1 MQGQQRQTH
10 DPTDASDDDRGNKNK
25 RKSDSV
31 ANQSKTSKPP
41 FSHVDR
47 LQLYTIPPSPLIL
60 LYNAAANRLDLSSI
74 DEPTTA
80 SHIIAASSNAIL
92 SFFQTVRT
100 NSDRL
105 IYIATAL
112 IFESSSPL
120 PYGGRKN
127 KPGYIEFEGTTVASL
142 LEYIVSAA
150 FKRYWAFRGRQAV
163 DFVVESLNKAMR
175 LHLEQDR
182 DLLNELTLRGIGK
195 AGHHRRRNRNAVPKG
210 LEHVDENW
218 IERVGV
224 EFTPARTALKNL

>member
-1 MQGQQRQTH
+1 MMTPETA
-10 DPTDASDDDRGNKNK
+10 DPKDASDDAREGE

-31 ANQSKTSKPP
+31 PNVSKRSKQP

-47 LQLYTIPPSPLIL
+47 IQLSTVPLNPLMIVH
-60 LYNAAANRLDLSSI
+60 NTAANRLDLSSI
-74 DEPTTA
+74 EEPTNP

-112 IFESSSPL
+112 IFESASPL

-150 FKRYWAFRGRQAV
+150 FKRYWGFRGRQAV

-182 DLLNELTLRGIGK
+182 DLLNELMLRGIGK
-195 AGHHRRRNRNAVPKG
+195 AGHYRRRNRNAVPIG
-210 LEHVDENW
+210 LEHIDEIW

-224 EFTPARTALKNL
+224 EFTPARTTLKNL